1 MYYTQHGPGPAGAH
15 PDRRRRCPWWG
26 RGNWSL
32 QKGAQESGRGE
43 AKRGP
48 RLTVPLVPPA
58 PSHLFLSSPLHYL
71 HRIRAHRLL
80 LPQGLA
86 SSLEQKEHNRW
97 PPTHIAASPYAWD
110 LQRQQVGRPTG
121 TPLQM
126 VGPHPGMG
134 GEGGPL
140 TWVPLPIYSHL
151 LQEEQP
157 ATLLWCS

>member
-1 MYYTQHGPGPAGAH
+1 MRTPIGDGGARGGVGETGH
-15 PDRRRRCPWWG
+15 CRKGHKRVGEGKRREG
-26 RGNWSL
+26 QGL
-32 QKGAQESGRGE
+32 Q
-43 AKRGP
+43 
-48 RLTVPLVPPA
+48 
-58 PSHLFLSSPLHYL
+58 SHLSHTPHPTCSCPPHRHYL

-134 GEGGPL
+134 REGGPL